1 MLLPIFI
8 LSVILQFTNPVG
20 TDATAEFDPSTM
32 DMPIH
37 KAYIHYMVLDEDN
50 TEVWKTEE
58 VKRFETS
65 ELKPEAPDAFAL
77 RVFEQLF
84 AKQGAYCMPSDV
96 KVLGVSL
103 WKKRLI
109 LNVSKDICSYG
120 GGSAYE
126 YALVSQIMKTA
137 LALEFVDSFELV
149 IENGTLSLPE
159 GTILQ

>member
-1 MLLPIFI
+1 M
-8 LSVILQFTNPVG
+8 ILQFTNPIG

-37 KAYIHYMVLDEDN
+37 KAYIHYMVIDEDN
-50 TEVWKTEE
+50 MEIWKTEE
-58 VKRFETS
+58 VKRSETAKA
-65 ELKPEAPDAFAL
+65 KPEPPDAIAL

-84 AKQGAYCMPSDV
+84 SKQEAYCIPSDV

-109 LNVSKDICSYG
+109 LNVSKEICAYG

-137 LALEFVDSFELV
+137 LALEFIDSFELV